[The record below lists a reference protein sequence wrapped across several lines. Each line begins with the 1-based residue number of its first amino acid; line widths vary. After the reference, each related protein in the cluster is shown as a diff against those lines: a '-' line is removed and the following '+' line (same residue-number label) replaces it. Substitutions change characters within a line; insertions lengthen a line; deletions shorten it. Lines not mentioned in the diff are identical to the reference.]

1 MTLKVEHD
9 LHKRRLDKNVG
20 LGVLLAAFVA
30 IVLGLT
36 VVKVQTLDDPR
47 EMERFDHVAR
57 PALEEATRDQSEEG
71 AE

>member
-1 MTLKVEHD
+1 MALKVEHD

-57 PALEEATRDQSEEG
+57 PALEEAARDQSEEG